1 MHSEHAGFLFFT
13 TASDLIFY
21 LSSSIMFM
29 HIHMHDTYLSFLFFL
44 NLLNASL
51 IILLDFN
58 GEWLLIG
65 KLFSLR
71 QK

>member
-29 HIHMHDTYLSFLFFL
+29 HIHMHDTYLVFFL
-44 NLLNASL
+44 KLLNAGP

>member
-1 MHSEHAGFLFFT
+1 MHSEHAGFLFFA

-29 HIHMHDTYLSFLFFL
+29 HIHMHDTYLGSLSLSLSPFIKP
-44 NLLNASL
+44 LNAGP

-58 GEWLLIG
+58 GE
-65 KLFSLR
+65 
-71 QK
+71 

>member
-29 HIHMHDTYLSFLFFL
+29 HIHMHDTYLVFFQS
-44 NLLNASL
+44 SL
-51 IILLDFN
+51 MQA
-58 GEWLLIG
+58 W
-65 KLFSLR
+65 
-71 QK
+71 

>member
-1 MHSEHAGFLFFT
+1 MHSEHAGFLFST

-29 HIHMHDTYLSFLFFL
+29 HIHMHDTYLVFLK
-44 NLLNASL
+44 LLNAGL

>member
-21 LSSSIMFM
+21 LSSSVMFM
-29 HIHMHDTYLSFLFFL
+29 HIHMHDTYQGFFFL
-44 NLLNASL
+44 KLLNAGS

-58 GEWLLIG
+58 GE
-65 KLFSLR
+65 
-71 QK
+71 